1 VTALQR
7 DLSSSYET
15 NETARNSLSD
25 VYCDAAT
32 NTAGYVKYVSISSA
46 GSKNLECKTS
56 GDGVY
61 VVSISCARE
70 AELS

>member
-1 VTALQR
+1 M
-7 DLSSSYET
+7 
-15 NETARNSLSD
+15 SD

-32 NTAGYVKYVSISSA
+32 NTAGYVKYLYISSPS
-46 GSKNLECKTS
+46 SKNLDCKTS